1 MWLKQMQLFQNLLV
15 LFNSVTLHF
24 AENKIKSVY
33 IFEKYLLW
41 LKRFQPQEF
50 EFGKQHLVFLFHF
63 AQ

>member
-15 LFNSVTLHF
+15 LFSSVTLHF
-24 AENKIKSVY
+24 AENKIKSAY

-50 EFGKQHLVFLFHF
+50 
-63 AQ
+63 

>member
-1 MWLKQMQLFQNLLV
+1 MQLFQNLLV

-33 IFEKYLLW
+33 IFEKYLLC
-41 LKRFQPQEF
+41 FQPQEF